1 MRRLVKKHKLDQQ
14 AESKLCDVL
23 SRWDEEKQYRYY
35 KDLGKV
41 LADAV
46 KPSATVM
53 IMVKKIV
60 AGERLCPSAKRC
72 SMAEAPA
79 LVLSYWVDG
88 RQALGHCSSSGFA
101 CSGGDRKNEQYGL
114 RPHVLI
120 RLQLLLSLW
129 SLRRGWKQQRQQWRP
144 KAKAAKLRAA
154 GDGDYCRPALIKWMM
169 GAGCSPQKGSFAS
182 KMGCHGMPLY
192 ESTRITLNQA
202 DASHKPT
209 PSHS

>member
-1 MRRLVKKHKLDQQ
+1 M
-14 AESKLCDVL
+14 
-23 SRWDEEKQYRYY
+23 
-35 KDLGKV
+35 
-41 LADAV
+41 
-46 KPSATVM
+46 
-53 IMVKKIV
+53 
-60 AGERLCPSAKRC
+60 
-72 SMAEAPA
+72 
-79 LVLSYWVDG
+79 LSYWVDG

-129 SLRRGWKQQRQQWRP
+129 SLRRGWKQQRQRWRP

-192 ESTRITLNQA
+192 ESTRTTLNQA

-209 PSHS
+209 PSHSRSESMQTPGKRVAFVNPEFSISDSMLFLAKKSKPATNQF